1 MLTVK
6 TWQNNLQRVKLK
18 NMKTIKITPKLLNEY
33 STILNEVDRKIYDLG
48 IVLRQKNLADLTF
61 VIKRLDSFKDIY
73 DESLFDK
80 AVEELKSK
88 KLGKSFNEIQL
99 IICSD
104 YLLKPI
110 EKLIEENIIHKQKLN
125 IDDWITNIDA
135 DLDNDDDLIYMVH
148 KFTFWTL
155 LLTRS
160 LTLIWDKKDSRD
172 FPKENFLELNVQA
185 NSLYFKTQKDVEQF
199 LERNKS
205 KTRIALFKFQG
216 IQIESASQN
225 ALGYLKRLTNSFNS

>member
-1 MLTVK
+1 MST
-6 TWQNNLQRVKLK
+6 LK
-18 NMKTIKITPKLLNEY
+18 ISPKILNEY

-73 DESLFDK
+73 DESLFPK

-99 IICSD
+99 IICSN

-110 EKLIEENIIHKQKLN
+110 EELIEENLIKKYSLN
-125 IDDWITNIDA
+125 VKDWITNIDC

-155 LLTRS
+155 FMTRS
-160 LTLIWDKKDSRD
+160 LLLIWDRKDLKN
-172 FPKENFLELNVQA
+172 FPRENFLELNVLA
-185 NSLYFKTQKDVEQF
+185 KSIFFKTQKDVEQF
-199 LERNKS
+199 IERNKS
-205 KTRIALFKFQG
+205 KTRIALFKRQG
-216 IQIESASQN
+216 IFIESTFKNS
-225 ALGYLKRLTNSFNS
+225 LGYLKRLTNSINS

>member
-1 MLTVK
+1 
-6 TWQNNLQRVKLK
+6 
-18 NMKTIKITPKLLNEY
+18 MKTIKITQKLLDEY
-33 STILNEVDRKIYDLG
+33 ATILNEVDRKIYDLG

-61 VIKRLDSFKDIY
+61 VLKRLDSFKDIY
-73 DESLFDK
+73 DESLFPK

-110 EKLIEENIIHKQKLN
+110 EKLIEENLINKQSLN
-125 IDDWITNIDA
+125 INDWITNIDI

-160 LTLIWDKKDSRD
+160 LTLIWDKKDLKN
-172 FPKENFLELNVQA
+172 FPIENFLELNLQGK
-185 NSLYFKTQKDVEQF
+185 SMFFKTQNDVEQF
-199 LERNKS
+199 IERNKS
-205 KTRIALFKFQG
+205 KTRIALFKHQG
-216 IQIESASQN
+216 IFIESTFQS
-225 ALGYLKRLTNSFNS
+225 ALGYLKRLTNSINN

>member
-1 MLTVK
+1 MKSVK
-6 TWQNNLQRVKLK
+6 F
-18 NMKTIKITPKLLNEY
+18 TPKLLNEY
-33 STILNEVDRKIYDLG
+33 TTILNEIDRKIYDLG

-61 VIKRLDSFKDIY
+61 VIKRLDTFKDIY
-73 DESLFDK
+73 DESLFPK

-110 EKLIEENIIHKQKLN
+110 EKLIEENLIVKQSLN
-125 IDDWITNIDA
+125 INDWITNIDA

-148 KFTFWTL
+148 KFTFWTF

-160 LTLIWDKKDSRD
+160 LILIWDKKDLNN
-172 FPKENFLELNVQA
+172 FPIEFFLKLNVQG
-185 NSLYFKTQKDVEQF
+185 NSMTFKTQKDVEQF
-199 LERNKS
+199 IERNKS
-205 KTRIALFKFQG
+205 KTRIALFKHQG
-216 IQIESASQN
+216 IFIESNFQS
-225 ALGYLKRLTNSFNS
+225 ALGYLKRLTNSINN

>member
-1 MLTVK
+1 
-6 TWQNNLQRVKLK
+6 
-18 NMKTIKITPKLLNEY
+18 MKTVKITPKLLDEY
-33 STILNEVDRKIYDLG
+33 ATILNEVDRKIYDLG

-61 VIKRLDSFKDIY
+61 VIKRLDTFKDIY
-73 DESLFDK
+73 DESLFPK

-110 EKLIEENIIHKQKLN
+110 EKLIEEKLIVKQSLN
-125 IDDWITNIDA
+125 INDWITNIDT

-148 KFTFWTL
+148 KFTFWTF

-160 LTLIWDKKDSRD
+160 LILIWDKKDLNNFRVKI
-172 FPKENFLELNVQA
+172 FWNLMFKEIVCFLKLKKMLN
-185 NSLYFKTQKDVEQF
+185 NL
-199 LERNKS
+199 
-205 KTRIALFKFQG
+205 
-216 IQIESASQN
+216 
-225 ALGYLKRLTNSFNS
+225 

>member
-1 MLTVK
+1 MDSV
-6 TWQNNLQRVKLK
+6 Q
-18 NMKTIKITPKLLNEY
+18 ITPKLLDEY
-33 STILNEVDRKIYDLG
+33 ATILNEIDRKIYDLG

-73 DESLFDK
+73 DESLFPK

-110 EKLIEENIIHKQKLN
+110 EKLIEENLINKQSLN
-125 IDDWITNIDA
+125 INDWITNIDT

-160 LTLIWDKKDSRD
+160 LTLIWDKKDIKN
-172 FPKENFLELNVQA
+172 FPVEEFLRHNIQA
-185 NSLYFKTQKDVEQF
+185 VSMHFKTEEDVEQF
-199 LERNKS
+199 IERNKS
-205 KTRIALFKFQG
+205 KTRITLFKLQG
-216 IQIESASQN
+216 IFIESTFQS
-225 ALGYLKRLTNSFNS
+225 ALGYLKRLTS

>member
-1 MLTVK
+1 MST
-6 TWQNNLQRVKLK
+6 LK
-18 NMKTIKITPKLLNEY
+18 ISPKILNEY

-73 DESLFDK
+73 DESLFPK

-99 IICSD
+99 IICSN

-110 EKLIEENIIHKQKLN
+110 EELIEKNLINKYSLN
-125 IDDWITNIDA
+125 VKDWITNIDL
-135 DLDNDDDLIYMVH
+135 DLDNDDDLMYMIH

-155 LLTRS
+155 FMTKSLL
-160 LTLIWDKKDSRD
+160 LIWDKKDLKN
-172 FPKENFLELNVQA
+172 FPRENFLELNVLA
-185 NSLYFKTQKDVEQF
+185 KSMTFKTQKDVEQF
-199 LERNKS
+199 IERNKS
-205 KTRIALFKFQG
+205 KTRIALFKHQG
-216 IQIESASQN
+216 IFIESTFKNS
-225 ALGYLKRLTNSFNS
+225 LGYLKRLTNSINS